1 MASELD
7 RPRRA
12 RNKKVTEK
20 DKEVFLEGIRSGMTL
35 TQAAERASHPP
46 ESFFYRRKIEPE
58 FAAQVQEAMDI
69 GADVLLQ
76 EAQRRAVEG
85 VQKPIIGKVAPGID
99 GQLKD
104 ENGNLLWETVHSDRI
119 LEFLIKGRLPDYK
132 DNPKVQI
139 DQKTLNVTIEDRS
152 AALEDVAKVLREAG
166 ALENNRASDGE
177 VISGAGLLL
186 AESEDV

>member
-1 MASELD
+1 
-7 RPRRA
+7 
-12 RNKKVTEK
+12 
-20 DKEVFLEGIRSGMTL
+20 MTL